1 MDWMGRNNPVD
12 GEPELAGEN
21 ADDLKASVHPLQP
34 RLLSTSPSGAP
45 LGIGWTEGGRKMN
58 LVLDELTAASPQADS
73 ACSLENYLA
82 LPDHSMDSRIA
93 EARARLG
100 ATTILLGHHYQ
111 RDEVIRFADFTGDSY
126 KLSKIAAETDAQY
139 IVFCGVHFMAESAD
153 VLGRDGQQVI
163 LPDLNA
169 GCSMADMAEIS
180 QVEACWE
187 ALERLGLTDGLIPL
201 TYMNSTAAIKAFCGE
216 RGGLVCTS
224 SNARA
229 AFVWAFA
236 RGTRILFLPDQHLG
250 RNTGFAMGISLDE
263 MAVWDPWALQG
274 GQSKAT
280 LAASRIVLWKGHCA
294 VHQRFLPG
302 HVDTVRA
309 KYPGIQ
315 VIVHPECRW
324 EVCQKAD
331 ALGSTERL
339 IKIVEDAPTG
349 SMFAIGT
356 EIHLVNRLARRFAA
370 EGKRIITLDDTGCLC
385 TTMYR
390 ISPQHLAWALENLI
404 EGRVVNRIQVRA
416 NVKHWA
422 RVALDRMLEVG

>member
-1 MDWMGRNNPVD
+1 V
-12 GEPELAGEN
+12 
-21 ADDLKASVHPLQP
+21 
-34 RLLSTSPSGAP
+34 
-45 LGIGWTEGGRKMN
+45 N
-58 LVLDELTAASPQADS
+58 LILDEETAAAAAAETS
-73 ACSLENYLA
+73 CSLENYLS
-82 LPDHSMDSRIA
+82 LPDHSMDGRIA
-93 EARARLG
+93 EARAKLG

-126 KLSKIAAETDAQY
+126 KLSKIAAETGAEN

-153 VLGRDGQQVI
+153 VLGRDGQRVI

-187 ALERLGLTDGLIPL
+187 ALERLGLADDLIPL

-229 AFVWAFA
+229 AFEWAFA
-236 RGTRILFLPDQHLG
+236 RGNRILFLPDQHLG
-250 RNTGFAMGISLDE
+250 RNTGSAMGIPLEE
-263 MAVWDPWALQG
+263 MAVWDPWAVQLGPLQG
-274 GQSKAT
+274 GQTEAA
-280 LAASRIVLWKGHCA
+280 LAASRVVLWKGHCA

-339 IKIVEDAPTG
+339 IKIVEDAPAG

-416 NVKHWA
+416 GVKHWA
-422 RVALDRMLEVG
+422 RVALDRMLEIG

>member
-1 MDWMGRNNPVD
+1 M
-12 GEPELAGEN
+12 
-21 ADDLKASVHPLQP
+21 S
-34 RLLSTSPSGAP
+34 
-45 LGIGWTEGGRKMN
+45 
-58 LVLDELTAASPQADS
+58 LVLDDQTAASSVDS
-73 ACSLENYLA
+73 SCSLENYLA
-82 LPDHSMDSRIA
+82 LPDHSMDARIA

-180 QVEACWE
+180 QVEASWE
-187 ALERLGLTDGLIPL
+187 ALERIGLADGMIPL

-229 AFVWAFA
+229 AFEWAFA
-236 RGTRILFLPDQHLG
+236 RGKRVLFLPDQHLG
-250 RNTGFAMGISLDE
+250 RNTGFAMGIPMEE
-263 MAVWDPWALQG
+263 MVVWDPWAIQIGPNHG
-274 GQSKAT
+274 GQTREA

-294 VHQRFLPG
+294 VHQRFLPS
-302 HVDTVRA
+302 HVDQVRA

-331 ALGSTERL
+331 ALGSTEGL
-339 IKIVEDAPTG
+339 IRIVEEAPAG

-356 EIHLVNRLARRFAA
+356 EIHLVNRLARRF
-370 EGKRIITLDDTGCLC
+370 EPDGKRIITLDDTGCLC

-404 EGRVVNRIQVRA
+404 EGRVVNRIQVRPG
-416 NVKHWA
+416 VKHWA
-422 RVALDRMLEVG
+422 RIALDRMLEV